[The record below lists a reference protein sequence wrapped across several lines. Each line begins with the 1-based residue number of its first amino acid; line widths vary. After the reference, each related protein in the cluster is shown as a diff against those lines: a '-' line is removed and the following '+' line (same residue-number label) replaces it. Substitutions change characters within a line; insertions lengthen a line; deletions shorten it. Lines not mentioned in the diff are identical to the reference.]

1 IDTKA
6 TVPELDASAD
16 DAVASENVTDRA
28 FVSHIARGGELLRAE
43 KLAEACAELR
53 LALDLKPGD
62 VKVLNLL
69 GLVTFRLGRYGEARD
84 IFQDLADRQPNDP
97 SLQLNL
103 GLVHLKMG
111 EVDDAIR
118 ELARAKELDTLGQV
132 RTLGYLG
139 LAYARKGEY
148 AKARDAFRASGQE
161 DLAREMETQLQELD
175 AAGVPVAGAAAVA
188 VAGP

>member
-1 IDTKA
+1 AISSCPWPPSRRGRARWTSTPACRPTRRRSSTCAWCFVSTIDTRA
-6 TVPELDASAD
+6 TVPDLDASAD
-16 DAVASENVTDRA
+16 EAVASENVTDRA

-43 KLAEACAELR
+43 KLEEACAELR
-53 LALDLKPGD
+53 LALELKPGD
-62 VKVLNLL
+62 LKVLNLL

-84 IFQDLADRQPNDP
+84 IFQDLANRQPNDP

-139 LAYARKGEY
+139 LAYA
-148 AKARDAFRASGQE
+148 
-161 DLAREMETQLQELD
+161 
-175 AAGVPVAGAAAVA
+175 
-188 VAGP
+188 